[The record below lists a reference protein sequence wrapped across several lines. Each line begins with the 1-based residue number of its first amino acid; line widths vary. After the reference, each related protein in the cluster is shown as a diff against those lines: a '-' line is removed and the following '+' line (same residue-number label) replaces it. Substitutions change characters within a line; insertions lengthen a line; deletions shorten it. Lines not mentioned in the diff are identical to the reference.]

1 MLLSFY
7 RPTAGRSAEPAC
19 GQRQPKNILGSIEA
33 CIPALRRYS
42 TALLRDRDKAE
53 DAVRRCLLQA
63 LGNLQSMKADQDLK
77 PRLFRILQKILD
89 RAMRRQRFR
98 SVIAM
103 PAHRVDTLRPEPGRQ
118 QLDSQSD
125 LLKHLGCLSEQQ
137 RSVVLL
143 ICVENLTYTETA
155 AILRIPITAVI
166 LKLASGRERLLLAE
180 ANAG

>member
-155 AILRIPITAVI
+155 AILKIPTTAVI
-166 LKLASGRERLLLAE
+166 LQLARGREQLLLAE